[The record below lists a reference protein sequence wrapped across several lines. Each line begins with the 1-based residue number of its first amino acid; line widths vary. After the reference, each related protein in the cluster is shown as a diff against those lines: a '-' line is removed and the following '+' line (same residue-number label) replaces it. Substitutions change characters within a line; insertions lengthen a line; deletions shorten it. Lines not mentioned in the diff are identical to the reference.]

1 MMARDVPSF
10 DQLVADRKKAKRSAR
25 RHQLGVAV
33 IFCVVSL
40 LLGFGFYA
48 YFNSEMAHP
57 ASYFISGNRVLTD
70 ETILKRA
77 NLDYQTVMVLRS
89 AGEIKDKLKS
99 DPLIEDAQVVFGANR
114 TVSIHVK
121 EKGIKA
127 IWMDQA
133 MLILSDGT
141 ILTIDLDYAKAWLQ
155 APGIY
160 GYASREALDP
170 LIEALKDI
178 PAEALGNVSEIH
190 LSPTS
195 YDETYVK
202 VIMQDGNRVFT
213 GLATL
218 DMLSDYPTL
227 VNVLTT
233 KNACL
238 FFDEMT
244 RTAFSRP
251 CGE

>member
-1 MMARDVPSF
+1 MSRDVPSF
-10 DQLVADRKKAKRSAR
+10 DQLVADRKKAKRAAR
-25 RHQLGVAV
+25 FRQLAITVV
-33 IFCVVSL
+33 FCVVGL
-40 LLGFGFYA
+40 LLGLGFYG
-48 YFNSEMAHP
+48 YFDSASAHP
-57 ASYFISGNRVLTD
+57 SSYFVSGNRVLTD

-77 NLDYQTVMVLRS
+77 DLDYHTLIAFRS
-89 AGEIKDKLKS
+89 AGEIEAKLGA
-99 DPLIEDAQVVFGANR
+99 DPLIEKAHVIFGSNR
-114 TVSIHVK
+114 TVTIQIK

-133 MLILSDGT
+133 MMILADGT
-141 ILTIDLDYAKAWLQ
+141 TLGIGLDYAKAWLQ

-170 LIEALKDI
+170 LVEALLDI
-178 PAEALGNVSEIH
+178 PSEALGNVSEIH
-190 LSPTS
+190 LSPTT
-195 YDETYVK
+195 YDDSYVK

-218 DMLSDYPTL
+218 DMLTEYPTL
-227 VNVLTT
+227 VNALTT
-233 KNACL
+233 HNACL

-251 CGE
+251 CDE